1 MKHKIQFLLI
11 LLLICSNTFAQQNY
25 PVRTMVQYT
34 PPYSLFLGDFA
45 TPKLIVTLTGQDLL
59 DANCPIKLS
68 ISLECQNVKVTT
80 KPSYSPTPIYI
91 NGGQT
96 IVLTGADLAQY
107 FDIHNL
113 DFHGI
118 TAAKYLQDGQLPEG
132 LYRLNIKVINY
143 NDNRTISNT
152 AFKLFNAKMGKP
164 PLLAQPKNKTLIPPA
179 QQTMPIVFSWTPQTI
194 GAFRY
199 VFELWECAVPGI
211 PVETVVSTVRP
222 VDTQTFNT
230 SQFSFHP
237 ATVNMKPGT
246 EYAWR
251 VTVEDPL
258 NQQRFSNQGRSEI
271 FTFVYKRKPEEVSG
285 LSYTNRGLKITY
297 NWDMSPAHTKY
308 NFQYFDPQTNHT
320 VDVPCDYNSYTL
332 NIPRRG

>member
-11 LLLICSNTFAQQNY
+11 LLLICSNTFSQQNY

-113 DFHGI
+113 DFQGI

-222 VDTQTFNT
+222 IDTQTFNT

-237 ATVNMKPGT
+237 AKVNMKPGT

-251 VTVEDPL
+251 VTVEDPH
-258 NQQRFSNQGRSEI
+258 NQQRFSNQG
-271 FTFVYKRKPEEVSG
+271 
-285 LSYTNRGLKITY
+285 
-297 NWDMSPAHTKY
+297 
-308 NFQYFDPQTNHT
+308 
-320 VDVPCDYNSYTL
+320 
-332 NIPRRG
+332 